1 MANEELIRGKNL
13 FTYPTFTTG
22 WNRFW
27 TATPGKHRV
36 RKDEVTGMDYLE
48 LVDGGVA
55 TCAFP
60 APVRPGPD
68 ARYWFAFFYE
78 ARGAGDNTVSI
89 QTNDGT
95 EIFKESFVTRKAQE
109 KTGSEE
115 PNPLAEFRRYEPF
128 DLSGL
133 KREDT
138 SLTLT
143 VTAAGDSERNGI
155 YITGFDM
162 DVRLAPLEL
171 ATLTLDDLP
180 IPLSVLTPQ
189 AVS

>member
-22 WNRFW
+22 WNSFW

-36 RKDEVTGMDYLE
+36 RSDAVTGMQYLE
-48 LVDGGVA
+48 LVDGGIA
-55 TCAFP
+55 TCAFS

-68 ARYWFAFFYE
+68 ARYWFAFWYE
-78 ARGAGDNTVSI
+78 AIGSGPNAVSI
-89 QTNDGT
+89 KTNDGT
-95 EIFKESFVTRKAQE
+95 EIFNTPFSIPEAEQRH
-109 KTGSEE
+109 GSEE
-115 PNPLAEFRRYEPF
+115 PAPLATLILYEPE

-133 KREDT
+133 RPGHT
-138 SLTLT
+138 SLTIT
-143 VTAAGDSERNGI
+143 VTAAGGGERNGI

-171 ATLTLDDLP
+171 ATLTLDGQP
-180 IPLSVLTPQ
+180 IPLSLLTPQ